1 MLNYN
6 HLRYFHAVALEGH
19 LTRAAER
26 LNLSQSALSAQIKTL
41 EDRLGHKLFERVG
54 RSLELTEV
62 GRITLDYAD
71 RIFGTGDELL
81 ATLAHQNETRTP
93 LRVGAVSTLSRNFQI
108 RFLDPVLG
116 REDVDL
122 VLRSGTLAAL
132 MTDLRDLAID
142 VVLTTEPPSSADAP
156 GLKARKMSEQ
166 PVVLHGTPERL
177 VHPSLKALLAAE
189 PVILPAEPAI
199 RRGFDALVTA
209 LGVAPRI
216 AAEVDDMAMVRLL
229 AREGKGLALAPSVVF
244 VDEINAGRIA
254 AAPFATDITE
264 TFYSVTVE
272 RNFPHPLLQT
282 LLKGDA

>member
-41 EDRLGHKLFERVG
+41 EERLGHKLFERVG

-177 VHPSLKALLAAE
+177 THPSPKALLMAE

-209 LGVAPRI
+209 LGVVPRI

-244 VDEINAGRIA
+244 VDEINAGRIV

-264 TFYSVTVE
+264 TFYAVTIE

-282 LLKGDA
+282 LLEGDA